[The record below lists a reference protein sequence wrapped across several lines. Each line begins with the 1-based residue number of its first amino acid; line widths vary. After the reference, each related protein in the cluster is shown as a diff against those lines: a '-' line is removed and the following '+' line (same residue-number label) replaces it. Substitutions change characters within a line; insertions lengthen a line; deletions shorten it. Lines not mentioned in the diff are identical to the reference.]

1 MSRGSPIAAVYL
13 SKTSGVSNRP
23 DLAVRDRQA
32 PVSLLPFDQKFGEG
46 LLAQVGTGPGVY
58 RYADSAGV
66 VIYVGK
72 AKNLRRRLASYRN
85 AGRKKAHRKMRRIVK
100 AASSLSYEAVDTEEA
115 ALLLENTLIRELRPV
130 LNVEGAFAF
139 LYPAIGLAR
148 TERQV
153 LVCFTT
159 RPDEYEALGLEWY
172 GTFRS
177 RLRVK
182 AAFDA
187 LVALVGLVGH
197 LEKRAALPEYPSL
210 RGSRVAGVRQLPADL
225 AESLPRFLA
234 GEDAAFLG
242 ELSRALL
249 DRPRAR
255 RDAGDVQ
262 EKLAVLRHFFER
274 DAVRL
279 RDALRTD
286 GDSGTFVAGAERD
299 ALFIRTRS
307 DVARGG

>member
-1 MSRGSPIAAVYL
+1 MSVDA
-13 SKTSGVSNRP
+13 
-23 DLAVRDRQA
+23 AVRDKQVA
-32 PVSLLPFDQKFGEG
+32 VPLLTFDQKFGEG

-58 RYADSAGV
+58 RYADAEGV

-100 AASSLSYEAVDTEEA
+100 AASSLSYEEVETEEA
-115 ALLLENTLIRELRPV
+115 ALLVENALIRELRPA

-139 LYPAIGLAR
+139 LYPAIGIAR
-148 TERQV
+148 TERHV
-153 LVCFTT
+153 LLCFTT
-159 RPDEYEALGLEWY
+159 KPEEYEALGLAWH

-177 RLRVK
+177 RLRAK

-187 LVALVGLVGH
+187 LVALLGLVGH
-197 LEKRAALPEYPSL
+197 LEKRAALPAHASL
-210 RGSRVAGVRQLPADL
+210 RGSRLVGVRQLSADL
-225 AESLPRFLA
+225 TQSLARFFA
-234 GEDAAFLG
+234 GEDGAFLG

-262 EKLAVLRHFFER
+262 EKLGVLKHFFEQ

-279 RDALRTD
+279 RDALRTT
-286 GDSGTFVAGAERD
+286 GDSGTYVSGADRD
-299 ALFIRTRS
+299 ALFIRARS
-307 DVARGG
+307 DVERGG